1 MRRTVPQLKRFKTVN
16 IIFKAEHEIKSP
28 NFALYERENS
38 TANESHFYF
47 IHGSAF
53 TFLTE
58 SKIKRPQ
65 RRQEHRTT
73 CAVLKFHF

>member
-58 SKIKRPQ
+58 RSSALREGNNIGLLAQ
-65 RRQEHRTT
+65 
-73 CAVLKFHF
+73 F